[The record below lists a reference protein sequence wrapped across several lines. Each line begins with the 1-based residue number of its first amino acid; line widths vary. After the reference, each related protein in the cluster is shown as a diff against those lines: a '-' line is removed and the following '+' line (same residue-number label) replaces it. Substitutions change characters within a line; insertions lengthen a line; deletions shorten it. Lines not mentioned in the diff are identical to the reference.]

1 MMRLSDTIPVWPP
14 VREQSD
20 AVRKCELAAKL
31 DTIARHLSQ
40 KRPKSFPITTT
51 KPTSA
56 EWRTGKWVLKRD
68 RSSYAE
74 DVKLPH
80 DIAVLDKDMRNL
92 FLNHRYHWLAQE
104 YMPWLRDV
112 GEWRVIVIGGRV
124 ERVIFTNPGPTGDI
138 DFILVEHFNSLGHI
152 L

>member
-1 MMRLSDTIPVWPP
+1 MQLSDTIPVWPP

-20 AVRKCELAAKL
+20 AVQKCALAANL
-31 DTIARHLSQ
+31 DTIASHLSQ
-40 KRPKSFPITTT
+40 KRPKSFPLTTT

-56 EWRTGKWVLKRD
+56 EWKKGKWVLKRD
-68 RSSYAE
+68 RSSCSE
-74 DVKLPH
+74 DVKLPS
-80 DIAVLDKDMRNL
+80 DIPTLDKATRSQ
-92 FLNHRYHWLAQE
+92 FLDHRYQWLVQE

-124 ERVIFTNPGPTGDI
+124 EQVVFTNPAGPRNV
-138 DFILVEHFNSLGHI
+138 DFSLVEHFKSPGHM